1 MKLLKQEVGE
11 KSTIKI
17 EFSVEKEVF
26 DKAVDK
32 VYRRQVKK
40 INVPG
45 FRPGKAPRAMIEKMY
60 GSGVFYEDAINDLIP
75 ENYTAVLKEAGIDPV
90 GQPEIDIVSIDE
102 NGLVLSAIVPVKPE
116 CTLEGYKGLEVA
128 KAVDP
133 VKDEEVENEIKM
145 IRERQSRETEV
156 TDETPAEMGDV
167 AKIDFDGKLQ
177 DNGCF
182 YSEAWEYIISFE

>member
-11 KSTIKI
+11 KSTVKI
-17 EFSVEKEVF
+17 EFSVDKEVF
-26 DKAVDK
+26 DKAVEK

-45 FRPGKAPRAMIEKMY
+45 FRAGKAPRAIIEKMY

-75 ENYTAVLKEAGIDPV
+75 ENYTEAVKEAGIEPV

-116 CTLEGYKGLEVA
+116 CTLEGYKGIEIA
-128 KAVDP
+128 KAEGKYKGRKPVAVDEAKFRAVCARWRAGEITATAAMQEVGLKP
-133 VKDEEVENEIKM
+133 NTFYRRVKEL
-145 IRERQSRETEV
+145 
-156 TDETPAEMGDV
+156 G
-167 AKIDFDGKLQ
+167 L
-177 DNGCF
+177 
-182 YSEAWEYIISFE
+182 